1 MGRVLKRV
9 EMESGT
15 YALTVPAIVRQ
26 VQIRPPSEADALFAA
41 EHALPADP
49 TVRVS
54 MVAPEAKPIA
64 PVEPEVDLEA
74 IRAEA
79 DAIVVKARAEAD
91 AMILDAR
98 AKAEKVTTD
107 ATARVAEIES
117 QAHARGFESGDKA
130 GRASADGEM
139 EDMLET
145 MRSLIDVARTER
157 VKLVESAEPEL
168 VRLAVDIAERVLH
181 EHIAIA
187 PETVVAMTRQAL
199 SRLIAREKV
208 TVRVN
213 PADVES
219 LRAHRQGLL
228 DGHDIE
234 SVRVVEDQRV
244 DRGGVLIETESGTI
258 DAKISTQLREAR
270 RALHVEDLAATQAS

>member
-15 YALTVPAIVRQ
+15 YALTVPVIVPQMQ
-26 VQIRPPSEADALFAA
+26 VRPPSEADALFAA
-41 EHALPADP
+41 EHGEP

-54 MVAPEAKPIA
+54 TLAPAAEPAA
-64 PVEPEVDLEA
+64 PPEPEFDLEA
-74 IRAEA
+74 VRAEA
-79 DAIVVKARAEAD
+79 DAMVVKARAEAD

-98 AKAEKVTTD
+98 AKAEK
-107 ATARVAEIES
+107 ATAEASARVGGIES
-117 QAHARGFESGDKA
+117 EAHARGFEAGDKA
-130 GRASADGEM
+130 GRASADAEM

-157 VKLVESAEPEL
+157 VKFVESAEPEL

-181 EHIAIA
+181 EHIAIS
-187 PETVVAMTRQAL
+187 PETVIAMTRQAL
-199 SRLIAREKV
+199 SRLVAREKV

-213 PADVES
+213 PADVEV

-258 DAKISTQLREAR
+258 DAKVSSQLREAR
-270 RALHVEDLAATQAS
+270 RALHVEDLAASQAS